1 MAKIWIATLS
11 TRMLV
16 LVFLQRPH
24 LQLDLLELRGIRQEI
39 LPTVYADNFGD
50 DDDAIDNNKD
60 DNQDGIDR
68 LDSFTQLNPVLPVY
82 PQEQGPTYLSFSLVG

>member
-1 MAKIWIATLS
+1 
-11 TRMLV
+11 MLV

-50 DDDAIDNNKD
+50 DDDAIANNKD
-60 DNQDGIDR
+60 DNQDGMR
-68 LDSFTQLNPVLPVY
+68 SP
-82 PQEQGPTYLSFSLVG
+82 G